1 MSDTLITSEDQ
12 IEPKDLFFDPESR
25 PTSGKAKKALK
36 TVMEMFLAAEK
47 NHSPRTR
54 VRKTRDADILEQQMG
69 AILGNLVAGAIRK
82 KPTPVAVPQSKDVLG
97 RKSSSVV
104 MNDKLPHV
112 LNVMHFAG
120 ILRKVGGNHATKK
133 LTTIEAVG
141 AGLQFIQEAGLKRKD
156 FKIRERAPIV
166 LRGVKSPDEK
176 RRQKP
181 AKELPLPD
189 TDEAKRLIDE
199 VERFNKYLA
208 LQRIEYKGEREDVD
222 DERKSTH
229 RVFNNGSLTQGG
241 RLYGGFWQW
250 LSGEKEG
257 KQDQRTD
264 ICING
269 EQVVG
274 LDYGQIAIRQLY
286 SFEGKQV
293 PMSDAYVLEG
303 WGKDCREGIKKLI
316 NTLIN
321 DPRGQVKAV
330 KKLFGRDYG
339 LKVPELTAKA
349 VQSIYEQHSAITH
362 HFYGKSTY
370 RLTYEESNHL
380 MRVLMELIEMN
391 IPALP
396 IHDCLYVRRSDADT
410 VRELMKDRF
419 IEHFKVFIEVN

>member
-25 PTSGKAKKALK
+25 PTSGKAKRALK

-69 AILGNLVAGAIRK
+69 AILGNLVTGAIRK
-82 KPTPVAVPQSKDVLG
+82 RPTPVAVPQSKDVLG
-97 RKSSSVV
+97 RKSSPVV

-120 ILRKVGGNHATKK
+120 ILRKVGGDHATKK

-141 AGLQFIQEAGLKRKD
+141 AGLQFIQEAGLKKKD
-156 FKIRERAPIV
+156 FKIRERSPII
-166 LRGVKSPDEK
+166 LRGIKTPEEK
-176 RRQKP
+176 KKRKP

-189 TDEAKRLIDE
+189 TDEVKRLIDE
-199 VERFNKYLA
+199 VERFNNYLA
-208 LQRIEYKGEREDVD
+208 LQRIEYKGDRDDVD

-250 LSGEKEG
+250 LSGEREG
-257 KQDQRTD
+257 KPDQRSD
-264 ICING
+264 IHING
-269 EQVVG
+269 ERLVG
-274 LDYGQIAIRQLY
+274 LDYGQIAIRELY

-293 PMSDAYVLEG
+293 PMKDAYVLEG
-303 WGKDCREGIKKLI
+303 WGQESREGIKKLI

-321 DPRGQVKAV
+321 DPHGQVKAV

-339 LKVPELTAKA
+339 LKVPELTEKA
-349 VQSIYEQHSAITH
+349 VKSIFEQHSAITH

-370 RLTYEESNHL
+370 RLTFEESNHL
-380 MRVLMELIEMN
+380 MRLLMELIDMN

-396 IHDCLYVRRSDADT
+396 IHDCLYVRLSDVST
-410 VRELMKDRF
+410 VRQLMKDRF
-419 IEHFKVFIEVN
+419 IEHFNVDIEVS

>member
-1 MSDTLITSEDQ
+1 MSDTLIISEDQ
-12 IEPKDLFFDPESR
+12 IESKDLFFDPESR
-25 PTSGKAKKALK
+25 PTSGKAKRALK

-82 KPTPVAVPQSKDVLG
+82 KPTPIAVPQSKDFLS
-97 RKSSSVV
+97 RKSSPVV

-120 ILRKVGGNHATKK
+120 ILRKVGGDHPTKK
-133 LTTIEAVG
+133 LTTIEAIG
-141 AGLQFIQEAGLKRKD
+141 AGLQFIQEAGLKKKD
-156 FKIRERAPIV
+156 FKIRERSPIV
-166 LRGVKSPDEK
+166 LRGIKTPEEK
-176 RRQKP
+176 KKRKP

-189 TDEAKRLIDE
+189 TDEVRRLIGE
-199 VERFNKYLA
+199 VERFNNFLS
-208 LQRIEYKGEREDVD
+208 LQRIEYKGDRDDVD

-257 KQDQRTD
+257 KHDQRTD
-264 ICING
+264 IHING
-269 EQVVG
+269 EQLVG
-274 LDYGQIAIRQLY
+274 LDYGQIAIRELY

-293 PMSDAYVLEG
+293 PMKDAYVLEG
-303 WGKDCREGIKKLI
+303 WGQECREGIKKLI

-321 DPRGQVKAV
+321 DPHGQVKAV

-339 LKVPELTAKA
+339 LKVPELTEKA
-349 VQSIYEQHSAITH
+349 VKSVFEQHSAITH

-396 IHDCLYVRRSDADT
+396 IHDCLYVRLSDAET

-419 IEHFKVFIEVN
+419 IEHFKVYIEVN